1 MEMSNQHRRF
11 LLIGQS
17 GVQGVL
23 NFLENGLI
31 VWFIHGS
38 SNTIAIWN
46 ETGGIVLDLLLT
58 GLFLPFLI
66 CVIVSPIIA
75 AQVRSGKVP
84 PLSPEQ
90 FLHSYWFR
98 RSSWMRGL
106 LLGTAGV
113 IFGALP
119 VVSAL
124 ILAQAQSFPMVSYMI
139 FKAVWAAALASL
151 VAPIIGWWALANAS
165 RKMLVN
171 SRQNLHQ
178 RVM

>member
-1 MEMSNQHRRF
+1 MSNQHRRF

-38 SNTIAIWN
+38 SNTIAIWDG
-46 ETGGIVLDLLLT
+46 TGGIVLDLLLT
-58 GLFLPFLI
+58 GLLLPFFI
-66 CVIVSPIIA
+66 CVIISPIVA
-75 AQVRSGKVP
+75 FQVRSGKVL
-84 PLSPEQ
+84 PLPPEQ
-90 FLHSYWFR
+90 FVHSRWFR
-98 RSSWMRGL
+98 RASWMRGL
-106 LLGTAGV
+106 FLGVVGV

-124 ILAQAQSFPMVSYMI
+124 ILAEAESFPMLSYML
-139 FKAVWAAALASL
+139 FKAVWAAILASL

-165 RKMLVN
+165 RKLLGV
-171 SRQNLHQ
+171 SQ
-178 RVM
+178 REVRKS